1 MNVTIGRY
9 KFIVKDSFN
18 GCHGCFYADEP
29 VSVCYEVG
37 CDIEHQL
44 PAEMMEKELGG
55 CKLMN
60 HVLIEDNQESIL
72 KYLIYKENGEYD
84 EE

>member
-9 KFIVKDSFN
+9 KFIVKESFD
-18 GCHGCFYADEP
+18 GCEGCFYKSEP
-29 VSVCYEVG
+29 FSVCDDLAR
-37 CDIEHQL
+37 DIKHQL

-55 CKLMN
+55 CRLIN
-60 HVLIEDNQESIL
+60 HILIEDNQESIL
-72 KYLIYKENGEYD
+72 QYLIHKENEEYD